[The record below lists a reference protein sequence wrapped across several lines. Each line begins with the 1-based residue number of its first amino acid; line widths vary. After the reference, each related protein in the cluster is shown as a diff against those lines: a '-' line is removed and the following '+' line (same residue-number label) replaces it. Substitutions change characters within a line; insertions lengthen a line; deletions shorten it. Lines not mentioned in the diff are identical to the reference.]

1 MTSDELYN
9 KYLEEEFSQQDETYY
24 CNPRTNEV
32 FLDSQIV
39 DNLIY
44 YDLYHVFARV
54 NRNGCSDRFIYDIK
68 GNPLYLKFPD
78 FFYPICGLKGYYVMQ
93 DSKDGSCYYLYD
105 YDDNLIFSYKSD
117 EEKLLIS
124 SFYQYN

>member
-9 KYLEEEFSQQDETYY
+9 KYLEEEFSEQDGTYY
-24 CNPRTNEV
+24 CNPKTNEI

-54 NRNGCSDRFIYDIK
+54 NRYGYSDRFIYDIK
-68 GNPLYLKFPD
+68 GNPLYLKFSD
-78 FFYPICGLKGYYVMQ
+78 FFNPICGLKGYYVMQ
-93 DSKDGSCYYLYD
+93 DRKEGSCYYLYD
-105 YDDNLIFSYKSD
+105 YDNNLIFSYKSD
-117 EEKLLIS
+117 EV
-124 SFYQYN
+124 N

>member
-32 FLDSQIV
+32 FWDSQIV

-44 YDLYHVFARV
+44 YDLYHDFARV

-78 FFYPICGLKGYYVMQ
+78 FFLSNLWFKRLLCYARQKGRV
-93 DSKDGSCYYLYD
+93 L
-105 YDDNLIFSYKSD
+105 L
-117 EEKLLIS
+117 LLI
-124 SFYQYN
+124 